1 MKRSLLLLGLWLVS
15 AAVSGTDKLYRYHD
29 GEGVLVINHTLPA
42 QYVAHG
48 YEVLDARGRLL
59 EVVAPPQPL
68 PLVEGEDDE
77 RLRRGDLDA
86 LDRMLRA
93 SYSSAEQIE
102 AARDRRLRQ
111 IERQMVLIQATLEQ
125 TASAMTRERE
135 RAARHERAGEEI
147 PATILANLAKLRGQ
161 RDSTAHSLRIR
172 EEELKVVTRQYAGYL
187 ARFALLQSEDGQG

>member
-1 MKRSLLLLGLWLVS
+1 MGSDSMKRSLLLLGLWLVS

-68 PLVEGEDDE
+68 PLVEGE
-77 RLRRGDLDA
+77 
-86 LDRMLRA
+86 
-93 SYSSAEQIE
+93 
-102 AARDRRLRQ
+102 
-111 IERQMVLIQATLEQ
+111 
-125 TASAMTRERE
+125 
-135 RAARHERAGEEI
+135 EI